1 MIRRDF
7 LARTLSV
14 AVASLFARNVFA
26 QHSMHDMHG
35 MSGMSDMDD
44 MPGMSPSH
52 PRPPAGQKAAALA
65 PETALP
71 AGAPLAALRKLA
83 NESSEPG
90 VFRATLVA
98 QPERRQ
104 LMPGHPTAMWLY
116 GDAPQGPTS
125 SRTAGPLSGPL
136 VGPLIDVREGDTVE
150 IRFVNRLPQPSTIH
164 WHGLPVP
171 PDQDGNPTSP
181 VAPGASHVYRFTL
194 PPGSAGTYWYHPH
207 PHMMSAE
214 QVFRG
219 LAGPIVV
226 RAADD
231 PLAAFPER
239 HLFFSDLKLA
249 SDGSVAPNDM
259 MDWMNGREGQFVLV
273 NGARRPRIIVAQ
285 DERWRLW
292 NGCNARYLRL
302 SLGDTLTFTQVATDG
317 GLLAAPRDG
326 LTELLLAPGERAEI
340 IVRAGAQPAA
350 AVLTAA
356 AYDRRKMTMTKGG
369 SLPADPAKP
378 LADVRFEPGASAA
391 APAVPATLRPI
402 APLLSSSGHTI
413 ETGSPTPQKSVVFT
427 EAMDMSAMHRPGAS
441 MSALPAG
448 MRFMINDASFDPS
461 RIALTSR
468 RGEVEVWSIENR
480 TDMDHPFHLHGTQ
493 FQVIARERGGA
504 STAEPFLAWRD
515 TVNVQPGEVV
525 CIATVQRDAGE
536 RMFHCHILEHEDLGM
551 MATLKV
557 V

>member
-26 QHSMHDMHG
+26 QQSMHDMHG
-35 MSGMSDMDD
+35 MSGTGDMDMGD

-52 PRPPAGQKAAALA
+52 AAKPHAGQPASQLA
-65 PETALP
+65 PEAALP
-71 AGAPLAALRKLA
+71 AGVPLAALRKLK
-83 NESSEPG
+83 NGSNEPG

-98 QPERRQ
+98 QPVRRQ
-104 LMPGHPTAMWLY
+104 LMPGHPTALWLY
-116 GDAPQGPTS
+116 GDAAQGPI
-125 SRTAGPLSGPL
+125 

-150 IRFVNRLPQPSTIH
+150 IRFVNKLPQPSTIH

-171 PDQDGNPTSP
+171 PDQDGNPTNP
-181 VAPGASHVYRFTL
+181 VAPGATHVYRFTL
-194 PPGSAGTYWYHPH
+194 PQGSAGTYWYHPH

-249 SDGSVAPNDM
+249 SDASIAPNDM

-273 NGARRPRIIVAQ
+273 NGARRPRIAVAQ

-292 NGCNARYLRL
+292 NGCNARYLKL
-302 SLGDTLTFTQVATDG
+302 SLGDAQAFTQVGTDG
-317 GLLAAPRDG
+317 GLLDKPRDG

-340 IVRAGAQPAA
+340 IVRAGAQPSTAI
-350 AVLTAA
+350 LTAA
-356 AYDRRKMTMTKGG
+356 VYDRRKMTMTEGR
-369 SLPADPAKP
+369 SLPADPARP
-378 LADVRFEPGASAA
+378 LADVIFEPASPSAA
-391 APAVPATLRPI
+391 RAVPSTLRPI
-402 APLLSSSGHTI
+402 APLLSSADKAADKA
-413 ETGSPTPQKSVVFT
+413 PRKSVIFT
-427 EAMDMSAMHRPGAS
+427 EAMDMKAMHRPGAS
-441 MSALPAG
+441 MSAMPPG
-448 MRFMINDASFDPS
+448 MQFMINGASFDPE

-493 FQVIARERGGA
+493 FQVIERERGGA
-504 STAEPFLAWRD
+504 RPPEPYLAWRD
-515 TVNVQPGEVV
+515 TVNVQPGETVR
-525 CIATVQRDAGE
+525 IATVQRDAGE

-551 MATLKV
+551 MAILKV

>member
-1 MIRRDF
+1 MIRREF

-14 AVASLFARNVFA
+14 AVASLFARNVSA

-35 MSGMSDMDD
+35 MSDMDD
-44 MPGMSPSH
+44 MPGMSSSH
-52 PRPPAGQKAAALA
+52 SSHANQHAAQGTPKLA
-65 PETALP
+65 PETAIP
-71 AGAPLAALRKLA
+71 SGAPLAALRTLR

-98 QPERRQ
+98 QPVRRQ
-104 LMPGHPTAMWLY
+104 LMPGHPTALWLY
-116 GDAPQGPTS
+116 GDAAQGPI
-125 SRTAGPLSGPL
+125 

-150 IRFVNRLPQPSTIH
+150 IRFVNHLPQPSTIH

-171 PDQDGNPTSP
+171 PDQDGNPMNP
-181 VAPGASHVYRFTL
+181 VAPGETHVYRFTL

-239 HLFFSDLKLA
+239 HLFFTDLKLA
-249 SDGSVAPNDM
+249 SDASVAPNDM

-273 NGARRPRIIVAQ
+273 NGARRPRIDVAQ

-292 NGCNARYLRL
+292 NGCNARYLRV
-302 SLGDTLTFTQVATDG
+302 SLGGNRTFTQVGTDG
-317 GLLAAPRDG
+317 GLLDKPRDG

-340 IVRAGAQPAA
+340 VVRAGAQAST

-356 AYDRRKMTMTKGG
+356 AYDRRKMTMTEGK

-378 LADVRFEPGASAA
+378 LADVRFTPSSTAA
-391 APAVPATLRPI
+391 ARAVPPTLRPI
-402 APLLSSSGHTI
+402 APLLSSTDSAADKA
-413 ETGSPTPQKSVVFT
+413 PRKSVVFS
-427 EAMDMSAMHRPGAS
+427 EEMDMTAMHRPGAT
-441 MSALPAG
+441 MSALPPG
-448 MRFMINDASFDPS
+448 MQFMINGARFDSS

-493 FQVIARERGGA
+493 FQVIGRERGGV
-504 STAEPFLAWRD
+504 TAPEPYLAWRD
-515 TVNVQPGEVV
+515 TVNVQPGETVR
-525 CIATVQRDAGE
+525 IATVQRDAGE